1 MSIGI
6 GPLGYVPQ
14 ARFEPSR
21 PAATAGPEAGVPVPP
36 AEVDRFEPS
45 GSALPREARDLVD
58 TAYSRALDLAA
69 QNRELHFAR
78 DEDGAIYVQVRDL
91 DGRVIRTI
99 PNSEVFD
106 VLAGAEL

>member
-6 GPLGYVPQ
+6 GPLGYVPP

-21 PAATAGPEAGVPVPP
+21 AAAPAGIRADAHVPSLETDRLELSSTPP
-36 AEVDRFEPS
+36 
-45 GSALPREARDLVD
+45 PRAHEQVENAF
-58 TAYSRALDLAA
+58 SRAIELAA

-78 DEDGAIYVQVRDL
+78 DDRGDIFVQVRDL
-91 DGRVIRTI
+91 DGNVIRTI

-106 VLAGAEL
+106 VLAGAAL